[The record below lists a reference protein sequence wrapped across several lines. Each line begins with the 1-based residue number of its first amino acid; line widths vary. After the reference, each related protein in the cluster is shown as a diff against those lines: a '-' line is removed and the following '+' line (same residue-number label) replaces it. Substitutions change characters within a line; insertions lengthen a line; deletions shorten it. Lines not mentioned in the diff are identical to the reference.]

1 MRRTLD
7 RSTRWY
13 VNHDFRDKP
22 IADAMARLEPPM
34 SLLRPK
40 LGSFLHGVNL
50 QHAVIRLAHTDAV
63 GLPHDLG
70 VRASEIL
77 VSYGLLDISAIS
89 EELQE
94 PVDTVA
100 EVYFAVFER
109 ISAVPI
115 LEHITA
121 LPRETHWQALARAAL
136 RDDLYLVLAG
146 MTKAVVRNT
155 PRPAAPGTDPVER
168 IVAWE
173 RENIEQFG
181 RIQETIKE
189 AIKPGPVD
197 IAALSVAVKL
207 LRALVSR

>member
-1 MRRTLD
+1 MR
-7 RSTRWY
+7 
-13 VNHDFRDKP
+13 
-22 IADAMARLEPPM
+22 
-34 SLLRPK
+34 
-40 LGSFLHGVNL
+40 
-50 QHAVIRLAHTDAV
+50 VIRLAHTDAV
-63 GLPHDLG
+63 GLPHELG

-121 LPRETHWQALARAAL
+121 LPRETHWEALARAAL

-155 PRPAAPGTDPVER
+155 PRPAAPGADPVER

-173 RENIEQFG
+173 RENIEQLG

-207 LRALVSR
+207 LRAVVSR

>member
-1 MRRTLD
+1 
-7 RSTRWY
+7 
-13 VNHDFRDKP
+13 
-22 IADAMARLEPPM
+22 M

-40 LGSFLHGVNL
+40 FGSFLHGVNL
-50 QHAVIRLAHTDAV
+50 QHSVIRLAHNDAV
-63 GLPHDLG
+63 GLPHELG

-115 LEHITA
+115 LEHITQ
-121 LPRETHWQALARAAL
+121 LPRETHWEALARAAL
-136 RDDLYLVLAG
+136 RDDVYLVLAG

-155 PRPAAPGTDPVER
+155 PRPSAPGGDPVER

-173 RENIEQFG
+173 RENIEQLG

-207 LRALVSR
+207 LRAVVSR